1 MHNLE
6 HIRTRPLSHDE
17 QSRVWNN
24 IEQRLATTPAQSP
37 FVFPLRKALSLAFA
51 FVVIV
56 GVVDVSHSA
65 LPGDT
70 LFPIKR
76 SVERVESTL
85 NPSARAGHAQE
96 RLREFIA
103 ITQSDE
109 TSIAMKE
116 STADM
121 TRTASAPA
129 QESADML
136 TFSAMSGSSVSDDA
150 TASATLSEHIEQA
163 IETTRT
169 ELESLLSEAL
179 MRGDQDTISEI
190 LTTTEIFEAH
200 VASLR
205 ASQ

>member
-17 QSRVWNN
+17 QSRAWNN

-37 FVFPLRKALSLAFA
+37 FVFPLQKALSLAFA

-56 GVVDVSHSA
+56 GVVGVSDSA
-65 LPGDT
+65 QPGDI
-70 LFPIKR
+70 LFPLDTA
-76 SVERVESTL
+76 VERVESTL
-85 NPSARAGHAQE
+85 NPSSRAGHAHE
-96 RLREFIA
+96 RLEEFAA

-109 TSIAMKE
+109 TSVAMKE

-150 TASATLSEHIEQA
+150 MASPPLPEHIERA

-190 LTTTEIFEAH
+190 LTTIEIFEVR